1 MLAKIVCGR
10 RATEVVEEYR
20 RKLVQSINTM
30 GPAQPPWVHQKH
42 KHRALFWPE
51 PEPEPHN
58 ISCQFVMVCSQNFVA
73 QWKCSENIFQQRNI
87 YNIVTFYSIP
97 MSTSYM
103 VSGG

>member
-1 MLAKIVCGR
+1 M
-10 RATEVVEEYR
+10 
-20 RKLVQSINTM
+20 S
-30 GPAQPPWVHQKH
+30 PAQPPWVQQKH
-42 KHRALFWPE
+42 RHRALLWPE

-58 ISCQFVMVCSQNFVA
+58 ISLQFVIVSSQNFVA
-73 QWKCSENIFQQRNI
+73 QWECSENIFQQRNI